1 MSTMPSTN
9 DDSAK
14 SGRVLHGRRGERQML
29 GRQAQLSLSLAALCV
44 GPSVT
49 QSAPLGHHRTGRTC
63 SGLRK
68 SSHRQV
74 GRASLP
80 CGLTADY
87 HPASGDDANP
97 ALRNAG
103 GSVNHRL
110 RGVIRAARY
119 V

>member
-49 QSAPLGHHRTGRTC
+49 QSARLGHHRTGRSLLWTTKKF
-63 SGLRK
+63 SPPGGPGKPAMWPDRGL
-68 SSHRQV
+68 SP
-74 GRASLP
+74 GI
-80 CGLTADY
+80 G
-87 HPASGDDANP
+87 
-97 ALRNAG
+97 
-103 GSVNHRL
+103 
-110 RGVIRAARY
+110 
-119 V
+119 